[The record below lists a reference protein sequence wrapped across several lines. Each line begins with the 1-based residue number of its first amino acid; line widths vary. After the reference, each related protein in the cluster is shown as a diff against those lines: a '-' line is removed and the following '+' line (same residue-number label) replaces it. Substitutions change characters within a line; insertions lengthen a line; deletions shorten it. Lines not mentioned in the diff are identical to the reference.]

1 MRTVT
6 DLYEALLEMLTQT
19 NRPRFHALLL
29 ERAGVSLDRALF
41 PLLSRI
47 DLGGPLGVVELAES
61 VNLNHSTV
69 SRQVTKLEA
78 LGLVERRPSAN
89 DNRVREAAL
98 TEKGREMLTTIHQ
111 ARKRGLDEALADWT
125 EGERAQLA
133 AGLRHFVQSVR
144 ASTEAQSTQPSHS
157 NAEDDGSN

>member
-1 MRTVT
+1 VT
-6 DLYEALLEMLTQT
+6 DLYETLLEMLTQL

-47 DLGGPLGVVELAES
+47 DLAGPLGVVELAEAVKLS
-61 VNLNHSTV
+61 HSTV
-69 SRQVTKLEA
+69 SRQVMKLES
-78 LGLVERRPSAN
+78 LGLVERRPSVK

-98 TEKGREMLTTIHQ
+98 TDEGRQMLTTIKQ

-125 EGERAQLA
+125 DDERAQLA

-144 ASTEAQSTQPSHS
+144 AYTETQPSSHS
-157 NAEDDGSN
+157 DSPENPAH